1 MLPAFPKPEPKE
13 RTRKPLRRTSRL
25 KALTW
30 MKRRRPRRLSGP
42 GADPVRLAA
51 VRLLPCTMLRLNP
64 LHRCRGVIEACHE
77 GPKPGVAMKCP
88 DSETVPFCSAAHG
101 EWQQHRGF
109 FRGWLK
115 AARREWMDERIA
127 EVTARYLSAGNRR
140 AR

>member
-1 MLPAFPKPEPKE
+1 LLAFD
-13 RTRKPLRRTSRL
+13 
-25 KALTW
+25 A
-30 MKRRRPRRLSGP
+30 G
-42 GADPVRLAA
+42 
-51 VRLLPCTMLRLNP
+51 
-64 LHRCRGVIEACHE
+64 HRCAGVIEAAHE
-77 GPKPGVAMKCP
+77 GPKPGVSMKCP